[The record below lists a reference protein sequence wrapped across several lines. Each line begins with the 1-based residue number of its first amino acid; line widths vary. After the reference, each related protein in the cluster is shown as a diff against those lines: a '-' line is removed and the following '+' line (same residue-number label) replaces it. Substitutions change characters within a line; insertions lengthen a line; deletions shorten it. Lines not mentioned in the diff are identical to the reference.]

1 MEFKTLTLDCMESL
15 KPYFKERCCRICDYT
30 AGMTFLWRDYHGTQY
45 SVQDGVLY
53 LRINKPYEAFAPPLG
68 AESSKAAYERI
79 IEYCAAKKRPA
90 LICSVSAEVLE
101 EIREMFPR
109 SIVCSDRAWSDYLYH
124 ANDIKDLAGRKFSG
138 QRNHINRFK
147 RENPDWSFE
156 RVTADNLHEAKAFIE
171 SLAHDNAKMES
182 AAYAEANRKTLE
194 ALDNLEL
201 YGAFGGVLYANGKTV
216 GVSVGE
222 TAGDTL
228 FVHVEKADTDY
239 HGAYPMLVNQFAA
252 MFAGDGI
259 DYINREEDDGVEG
272 LRVSKLSYHPAALLD
287 KYEVELKL

>member
-30 AGMTFLWRDYHGTQY
+30 TGMTFLWRDYHGTQY

-53 LRINKPYEAFAPPLG
+53 LRMTKPHEAFAPPLG
-68 AESSKAAYERI
+68 ADSSKAAYENI
-79 IEYCAAKKRPA
+79 IEYCAAKGKPA
-90 LICSVSAEVLE
+90 LICSVSAEVLA
-101 EIREMFPR
+101 EIQEIFPR
-109 SIVCSDRAWSDYLYH
+109 SAVRSDRAWSDYLYL
-124 ANDIKDLAGRKFSG
+124 AGDIKDLAGRKFSG

-147 RENPDWSFE
+147 RENPAWLFE
-156 RVTADNLHEAKAFIE
+156 RVTAANLQDAKAFIE
-171 SLAHDNAKMES
+171 SLARNNAKMES

-194 ALDNLEL
+194 TLDNLSL
-201 YGAFGGVLYANGKTV
+201 YGALAGVLYANGKVV

-228 FVHVEKADTDY
+228 FVHAEKADTDY

-272 LRVSKLSYHPAALLD
+272 LRVSKLSYHPTALLD
-287 KYEVELKL
+287 KYEVELKV